1 LFDTIREDRKIMH
14 KPELVKSTSGIRG
27 VIGNGLDPV
36 MITAYGAAFGT
47 LLKKGPIVI
56 GRDSRPSGEMVA
68 RAVTAGLIATRIGG
82 VDIGSVPTPT
92 VEIAGTGLKAKG
104 GICVTASHNPSQW
117 NALKFFNARGEFITP
132 AEYRQLD
139 AIFNSGKFAY
149 QPYGKLGKLTS
160 QDGWVDTHINQV
172 LRLKAANVGGV
183 RKRKFKVVV
192 DAINGAGSEALP
204 QLLERLGAKVVRI
217 NCDGDGNFVHTPEP
231 TPKNLR
237 QLARAVKKHKADVGM
252 ACDPDADRLALVDER
267 GEAVSEELTL
277 TIAVRQVLRS
287 TRGAVVINLSTSSAT
302 AAVARA
308 HGAAVHYSKVGESN
322 VVQMMREKRGV
333 IGGEGNGGVI
343 YPAFHAGRDSLVAAA
358 LVLGCLAQDK
368 RSLRELVETFPS
380 YYTIKG
386 KAALPP
392 DFRQRLGRF
401 ERSADQLLGKAAID
415 RRDGLR
421 FDFAAGWVQLR
432 SSNTEPIFRLIVE
445 TNKRGLTKSLYNTV
459 MKYFG

>member
-1 LFDTIREDRKIMH
+1 MH

-27 VIGNGLDPV
+27 VVGNGLDPV

-68 RAVTAGLIATRIGG
+68 RAVTAGLIAAGID
-82 VDIGSVPTPT
+82 VIDIGIVPTPT
-92 VEIAGTGLKAKG
+92 VEIAVTGLKARG

-132 AEYRQLD
+132 DEYKQLD
-139 AIFNSGKFAY
+139 TIFTSGRFAFRPHNRLGTLTY
-149 QPYGKLGKLTS
+149 QG
-160 QDGWVDTHINQV
+160 GWIEKHVNQV
-172 LRLKAANVGGV
+172 LKLRAANVAAV
-183 RKRKFKVVV
+183 RRAKFTVVV
-192 DAINGAGSEALP
+192 DAINGAGSAALP
-204 QLLERLGAKVVRI
+204 LLLERLGARVIRM
-217 NCDGDGNFVHTPEP
+217 NCKGDGNFVHMPEP

-237 QLARAVKKHKADVGM
+237 HLASAVKKHKADLGM
-252 ACDPDADRLALVDER
+252 ACDPDADRLALVNER

-308 HGAAVHYSKVGESN
+308 HGAAVYYSKVGEAN
-322 VVQMMREKRGV
+322 VVQMMHQKHGV

-343 YPAFHAGRDSLVAAA
+343 YPASHAGRDSLVAAA
-358 LVLGCLAQDK
+358 LVLACLAQDH
-368 RSLRELVETFPS
+368 RSVGELVETFPA

-386 KAALPP
+386 KAALPS
-392 DFRQRLGRF
+392 DFAKRLGRF
-401 ERSADQLLGKAAID
+401 EQSADQLLGKATID

-445 TNKRGLTKSLYNTV
+445 TNDRRLTKSLYNTV
-459 MKYFG
+459 MKHFG

>member
-1 LFDTIREDRKIMH
+1 MH
-14 KPELVKSTSGIRG
+14 TPELVKSTSGIRG
-27 VIGNGLDPV
+27 VVGNGLDPV
-36 MITAYGAAFGT
+36 MVTAYGAAFGT

-68 RAVTAGLIATRIGG
+68 RAVTAGLVATGID
-82 VDIGSVPTPT
+82 VIDIGIVPTPT
-92 VEIAGTGLKAKG
+92 VEIAITGLKARG

-132 AEYRQLD
+132 DEYRQLD
-139 AIFNSGKFAY
+139 AIFNAKKFAY
-149 QPYGKLGKLTS
+149 QPYGKLGQITG
-160 QDGWVDTHINQV
+160 QDGWIDKHVNQV
-172 LRLKAANVGGV
+172 LRLKTANVAAV
-183 RKRKFKVVV
+183 RRRRFTVVV
-192 DAINGAGSEALP
+192 DAINGAGSVALP
-204 QLLERLGAKVVRI
+204 QLLERMGAKVIRI
-217 NCDGDGNFVHTPEP
+217 NCAGDGNFVHTPEP

-237 QLARAVKKHKADVGM
+237 QLAAAVKRHKADLGM
-252 ACDPDADRLALVDER
+252 ACDPDADRLALVNER
-267 GEAVSEELTL
+267 GVAVSEELTL

-287 TRGAVVINLSTSSAT
+287 TRGPVVINLSTSSAT

-308 HGAAVHYSKVGESN
+308 HGAAVYYSKVGESN

-343 YPAFHAGRDSLVAAA
+343 YPSFHAGRDSLVAAA
-358 LVLGCLAQDK
+358 LVLGCLARDS
-368 RSLRELVETFPS
+368 RTLSELVETFPA

-392 DFRQRLGRF
+392 DFAQRLGRF
-401 ERSADQLLGKAAID
+401 ETSADQLLGKATID

-445 TNKRGLTKSLYNTV
+445 TNHRGLTKSLYNKV
-459 MKYFG
+459 MKHFA